1 MPRVVKMFGPGEGL
15 REVLLCDPADI
26 VLGGLGRWWEEDVP
40 AVVTD
45 VPAAVQASAPSA
57 SLAPGSTDDAAE
69 NQETEP
75 PASEIDE
82 DLGDSKPRGKAGAKG
97 RKRP

>member
-45 VPAAVQASAPSA
+45 VPAAVQAAAPSA
-57 SLAPGSTDDAAE
+57 SLAPGPADDAAE
-69 NQETEP
+69 HQEAEP

-82 DLGDSKPRGKAGAKG
+82 DLDDAKPRGKAGGKG
-97 RKRP
+97 RKRS

>member
-1 MPRVVKMFGPGEGL
+1 MPRIVKMFGPGEGL

-45 VPAAVQASAPSA
+45 VPAAVVPSA
-57 SLAPGSTDDAAE
+57 EAFWMFST
-69 NQETEP
+69 
-75 PASEIDE
+75 PAVTLVS
-82 DLGDSKPRGKAGAKG
+82 PA
-97 RKRP
+97 

>member
-1 MPRVVKMFGPGEGL
+1 MPRIVKMFGPGEGL

-57 SLAPGSTDDAAE
+57 SLAPGPADDPAE

-82 DLGDSKPRGKAGAKG
+82 DLGDSKPRTKPGPKG

>member
-1 MPRVVKMFGPGEGL
+1 MSRVVRLFGPGEGL
-15 REVLLCDPADI
+15 REVLLCDPADV

-45 VPAAVQASAPSA
+45 VPVAVQASAPSS
-57 SLAPGSTDDAAE
+57 SLAPGLADDAAE
-69 NQETEP
+69 NQETDP

-82 DLGDSKPRGKAGAKG
+82 DLGDSKPRKKAGAKG